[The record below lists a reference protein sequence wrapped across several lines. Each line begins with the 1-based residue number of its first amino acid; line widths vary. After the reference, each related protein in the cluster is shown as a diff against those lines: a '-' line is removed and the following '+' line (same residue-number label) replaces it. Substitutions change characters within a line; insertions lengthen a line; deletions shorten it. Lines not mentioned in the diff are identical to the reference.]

1 MSIYIRESP
10 KILILKA
17 LIFSISLFCFSCGG
31 ESTTES
37 ENINQSTYFLEKV
50 DSIRIDREN
59 KVMVLDFNP
68 TNSRFLAFDQITE
81 EFLILDD
88 RGQILESTY
97 RVGDGPNEYNSS
109 ILAASFNDEE
119 GGYFMLSSNEFI
131 YYNENWKVEKRIRF
145 ASHVQ
150 IKFYSGPKLI
160 VPYYRL
166 SGSSDPFFFTSFFS
180 GFNSS
185 VGGDMNQI
193 TSEYLI
199 EQFNPH
205 IEGLEWKLSNDPEL
219 FPDFELDKD
228 NKGMKPVQIYALDS
242 EAKIMYLTF
251 ERSKEIGVYDLAN
264 DFELKGKI
272 SFDQES
278 FSQTTKSKNKA
289 LLKFGDQMFGVLYF
303 MGLSETA
310 TEARKSNNSD
320 YFPFSDPSL
329 YRLIVVHN
337 GFQQEN
343 EIEFP
348 LNCEPHS
355 EIIQLSENRI
365 LLRDKYMGN
374 DEPEYS
380 TYSIYDLRSH

>member
-1 MSIYIRESP
+1 MGKNNKKTTDNIRLLT
-10 KILILKA
+10 LI
-17 LIFSISLFCFSCGG
+17 ISISLSISCGG
-31 ESTTES
+31 KSTTDS
-37 ENINQSTYFLEKV
+37 ENKNKTTYYLEKI

-59 KVMVLDFNP
+59 RVRMLDFDP
-68 TNSRFLAFDQITE
+68 ANSRFLAYDQITE

-88 RGQILESTY
+88 RGQILESIY
-97 RVGDGPNEYNSS
+97 RVGEGPNEYNSS

-119 GGYFMLSSNEFI
+119 GGFFMLSSNEFLW
-131 YYNENWKVEKRIRF
+131 YNLNWEVEIRIRF

-150 IKFYSGPKLI
+150 IRFYSGPRFK

-166 SGSSDPFFFTSFFS
+166 SGSSDPYFFTGFFS
-180 GFNSS
+180 GINST
-185 VGGDMNQI
+185 VGGDMKEF

-199 EQFNPH
+199 KQFNPQN
-205 IEGLEWKLSNDPEL
+205 EDLEWKLSNDTEL
-219 FPDFELDKD
+219 IPDFELDKD
-228 NKGMKPVQIYALDS
+228 NKEMKPVQIYSLDS
-242 EAKIMYLTF
+242 KAKTIYLTF

-272 SFDQES
+272 SFDHES
-278 FSQTTKSKNKA
+278 FTQTNKSKNKA
-289 LLKFGDQMFGVLYF
+289 LIKFGDQTYGVLYF

-310 TEARKSNNSD
+310 TEARKSDNSD

-337 GFQQEN
+337 QQEN
-343 EIEFP
+343 EIDFP

-365 LLRDKYMGN
+365 LLRDKYLGS

-380 TYSIYDLRSH
+380 AYSIFELKSH

>member
-1 MSIYIRESP
+1 MARYLRKNIRLNT
-10 KILILKA
+10 LI
-17 LIFSISLFCFSCGG
+17 ISISLFCFSCGR
-31 ESTTES
+31 ENTTES
-37 ENINQSTYFLEKV
+37 ENKNKTTYYLEKI

-59 KVMVLDFNP
+59 RVRVLDFDPAN
-68 TNSRFLAFDQITE
+68 NRFLAYDQITQ

-88 RGQILESTY
+88 RGQVLDSKY
-97 RVGDGPNEYNSS
+97 RVGDGPNEYNSNM
-109 ILAASFNDEE
+109 LAASFNNEGEE
-119 GGYFMLSSNEFI
+119 YFMLSSNEFLW
-131 YYNENWKVEKRIRF
+131 YNVNWEVEKRIRI

-150 IKFYSGPKLI
+150 LRFYSGPRFK

-166 SGSSDPFFFTSFFS
+166 SSSSDPYFFTSFFS
-180 GFNSS
+180 GINSFAA
-185 VGGDMNQI
+185 GGDEKEI
-193 TSEYLI
+193 TSKYLI

-205 IEGLEWKLSNDPEL
+205 NDDLEWKLSNDPKL
-219 FPDFELDKD
+219 IPDFELDKD
-228 NKGMKPVQIYALDS
+228 NKEMKPVRIYSLDS
-242 EAKIMYLTF
+242 EAKILYLTF

-272 SFDQES
+272 SFDHDS
-278 FSQTTKSKNKA
+278 FTLTKKSKNKA
-289 LLKFGDQMFGVLYF
+289 LFNFGDDTFGILYF
-303 MGLSETA
+303 MGLSETE

-329 YRLIVVHN
+329 YRLIVLYN

-365 LLRDKYMGN
+365 LLRDKYMGS
-374 DEPEYS
+374 DEPEFS
-380 TYSIYDLRSH
+380 TYSIYELKSH